1 MKKISLVEW
10 KKRVHCRSK
19 KKYKRIAELSI
30 YEVYY
35 GKHGLKAD
43 WRKKKDCKK
52 TKTSE
57 WNGLINRQRK

>member
-1 MKKISLVEW
+1 MTKFSLVEW
-10 KKRVHCRSK
+10 KKRIRSRSM

-35 GKHGLKAD
+35 GNHGLKAD
-43 WRKKKDCKK
+43 WRKKNDCKK

-57 WNGLINRQRK
+57 VECSNE

>member
-10 KKRVHCRSK
+10 KKRVRCRSK

-35 GKHGLKAD
+35 GNHGLKAD

-52 TKTSE
+52 IKMSE
-57 WNGLINRQRK
+57 VEWSNE

>member
-1 MKKISLVEW
+1 MEW
-10 KKRVHCRSK
+10 KKRVLSRSM

-35 GKHGLKAD
+35 GNHRLKAN

-52 TKTSE
+52 TKTSKVE
-57 WNGLINRQRK
+57 WCNE